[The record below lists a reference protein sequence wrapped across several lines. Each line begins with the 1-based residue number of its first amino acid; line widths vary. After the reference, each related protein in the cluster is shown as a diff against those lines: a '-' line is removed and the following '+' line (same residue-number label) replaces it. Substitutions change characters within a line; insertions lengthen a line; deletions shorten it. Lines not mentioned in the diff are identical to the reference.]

1 MESGD
6 ESIEILDEPVDSHAA
21 PQRKLS
27 FSLSDL
33 DSDIVRSQDSEYVK
47 CLLSLIFS
55 SQLTMQNIE

>member
-1 MESGD
+1 MEPGD
-6 ESIEILDEPVDSHAA
+6 ESIEILDEPVDSHAT